1 MSKLDSK
8 YDDEVFVMH
17 ELVSQLDMLTL
28 DDTEEVTDSLNDLER
43 SVKRTRQLVRKKAS
57 SNEIQA

>member
-8 YDDEVFVMH
+8 YDDEVFAMH

-28 DDTEEVTDSLNDLER
+28 DDSEEVTDSLNDLER

-57 SNEIQA
+57 NNEI

>member
-1 MSKLDSK
+1 MSKLDSR
-8 YDDEVFVMH
+8 YDDEVFAMH

-57 SNEIQA
+57 NNEI

>member
-8 YDDEVFVMH
+8 YDDEVFAMH

-28 DDTEEVTDSLNDLER
+28 DDAEEVTDSLNDLER

-57 SNEIQA
+57 NNEI

>member
-1 MSKLDSK
+1 
-8 YDDEVFVMH
+8 MH

-57 SNEIQA
+57 SNEI

>member
-8 YDDEVFVMH
+8 YDDEIFAMH

-57 SNEIQA
+57 SNEI

>member
-8 YDDEVFVMH
+8 YDDEVFAMH

-57 SNEIQA
+57 SNEI

>member
-8 YDDEVFVMH
+8 YDDEVFAMH

-57 SNEIQA
+57 NNEI

>member
-57 SNEIQA
+57 SNEI